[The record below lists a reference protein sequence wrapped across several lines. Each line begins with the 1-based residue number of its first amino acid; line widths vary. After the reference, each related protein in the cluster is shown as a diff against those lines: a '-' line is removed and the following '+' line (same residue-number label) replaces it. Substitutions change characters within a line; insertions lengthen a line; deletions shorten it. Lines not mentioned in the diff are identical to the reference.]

1 MNESRKRRW
10 GRRRFVLLLLAV
22 ATVLA
27 VSWSMYGTEDSD
39 VAIASGNGRIEAVEI
54 DVAARAAGRIEEI
67 LVREGEFVTAD
78 QVLARMDTRALD
90 AQLRQAEAEVQR
102 AEDAVAT
109 ARSQLALRESE
120 HAAAEATV
128 GLRETE
134 LEAARRRAAR
144 TVELSQRGAV
154 SEQDADDARTAVD
167 SARAGLSAAR
177 AQVSAAAAAITAAR
191 AQVNGAA
198 SAQRAAQAAVA
209 RVQAEIDDAVLVAPR
224 DGRVQYLVA
233 QQGEVIGAG
242 GRVLNLVDLSDV
254 YISFFLPTAIAGRI
268 ALGSEARIIL
278 DAAPQYVIP
287 ASISFVA
294 DVAQFTPRTV
304 ETRAEREKLMFRVR
318 ARIPPD
324 LLRQHILQVK
334 TGLPGVAYV
343 RVDGGQPWPAELE
356 VRLPQ

>member
-1 MNESRKRRW
+1 MITSRKRIAL
-10 GRRRFVLLLLAV
+10 VLLALA
-22 ATVLA
+22 AVLA
-27 VSWSMYGTEDSD
+27 VSWSMYRAEEPD
-39 VAIASGNGRIEAVEI
+39 APIASGNGRIEAVEI
-54 DVAARAAGRIEEI
+54 DIAAKAGGRVEEI
-67 LVREGEFVTAD
+67 LVREGEFVTAG
-78 QVLARMDTRALD
+78 QVLARMDTRALE
-90 AQLRQAEAEVQR
+90 AQLRQAEAEYQR

-120 HAAAEATV
+120 HAAAQATV
-128 GLRETE
+128 ALRETE
-134 LEAARRRAAR
+134 LESARRRAAR

-167 SARAGLSAAR
+167 SAQAALSAAR
-177 AQVSAAAAAITAAR
+177 AQVSAAEAAITAAR
-191 AQVNGAA
+191 AQVNGAI

-209 RVQAEIDDAVLVAPR
+209 RVQAEIDDSVLVAPR

-233 QQGEVIGAG
+233 QTGEVIGAG

-254 YISFFLPTAIAGRI
+254 YINFFLPTAIAGRM
-268 ALGSEARIIL
+268 ALGSEARIVL

-294 DVAQFTPRTV
+294 DVAQFTPRMV

-324 LLRQHILQVK
+324 LLRKHILQVK

-343 RVDGGQPWPAELE
+343 RVDSTQPWPPELE